1 MTCET
6 ARLHKIHSPVRAASS
21 PASYGDTG
29 GPGGPGGPVRSVHGI
44 GSGSYPWRYASEPL
58 GGQRLPHGHT
68 PI

>member
-21 PASYGDTG
+21 PACYGDT
-29 GPGGPGGPVRSVHGI
+29 GGPGGPVRSVHGI

-68 PI
+68 LI